1 MTLSCRHNNINGQI
15 NLSESDFGNSVGDGE
30 SYDVVS
36 RFTSIGNIEY
46 IFNTKLKL
54 YAGEVDHV
62 ELDKILI
69 QHST

>member
-1 MTLSCRHNNINGQI
+1 MTLSCHHNNTNGQI
-15 NLSESDFGNSVGDGE
+15 NLSEGDFGNSVGDGE
-30 SYDVVS
+30 SYDVVL